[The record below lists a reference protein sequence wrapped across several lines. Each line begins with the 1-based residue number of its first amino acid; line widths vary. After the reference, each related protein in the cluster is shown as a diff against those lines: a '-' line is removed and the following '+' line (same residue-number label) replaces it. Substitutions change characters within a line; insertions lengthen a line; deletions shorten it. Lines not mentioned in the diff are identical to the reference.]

1 MRHTLMKSEVGLFPH
16 FVRVLGFRGV
26 CSKFTT
32 QLETSADM
40 KQSPTA
46 LSCPVSSVKRN
57 AFYSV
62 KLAWRVLCIIKI
74 PISHANAAAHA
85 AQHTQLLCRVPAA
98 HVDYRQA

>member
-1 MRHTLMKSEVGLFPH
+1 M
-16 FVRVLGFRGV
+16 

-32 QLETSADM
+32 KLETSADM
-40 KQSPTA
+40 KQRVPTT
-46 LSCPVSSVKRN
+46 LSCPVSPVKRN

-85 AQHTQLLCRVPAA
+85 AQRTQPLCIVAAA